1 MDKYY
6 EKNTNNVTI
15 SAQIPK
21 ELADLLEK
29 ICKETERSRSY
40 VIRKALEKFIK
51 DKK

>member
-21 ELADLLEK
+21 ELADLLEE

-51 DKK
+51 DK

>member
-1 MDKYY
+1 MEKY

-21 ELADLLEK
+21 ELADFLEK

-40 VIRKALEKFIK
+40 VVRKALEKFIK